1 MPSLSPDERARLEE
15 HARFVG
21 RLDAARRVLL
31 PGASFAVETLQFSL
45 IELTREDF
53 AWGGCGN
60 NAGIKARLRVGE
72 GRCARELTIGPEPGI
87 VRHGTLQLALAPES
101 DERAAVLVFA

>member
-1 MPSLSPDERARLEE
+1 MPSLNPDERALLEE

-31 PGASFAVETLQFSL
+31 PGASFAVETLKFSL

-60 NAGIKARLRVGE
+60 NAGIKVRLRVGE
-72 GRCARELTIGPEPGI
+72 GRCARELTIGPEPEI
-87 VRHGTLQLALAPES
+87 VRHATLRLALAPES